1 MLDTIGFDSWRS
13 RVAEKNARSEA
24 TRPADTPSARWR
36 ASIRGAKDHI
46 GRDNVSLVAA
56 GVAFYLFLAVFPAI
70 AALVSLYGLLYDPV
84 DIQRQMSNL
93 AGLLPPAAVSLL
105 EDQLVRMAGAEHTL
119 GVGFA
124 LGIALAVWGASRGMK
139 ALSSA
144 LNITYGVTERRSYV
158 RLNAAAFVV
167 SFGAIVF
174 VIVALGIIIAFPIA
188 LHALGLPELS
198 AIERELF
205 RWVPLGVFVMIGL
218 ALLYRYAPNR
228 KEAKFRWVSWG
239 SVAAALLWLLVS
251 GIFSLYIAYF
261 GNYNVTYGSL
271 GAAIILML
279 WFYWSAY
286 AVLLGGELNAA
297 MERRSARNSTPE
309 SAHPVAEPRAQD

>member
-1 MLDTIGFDSWRS
+1 
-13 RVAEKNARSEA
+13 VAAKNADRDA
-24 TRPADTPSARWR
+24 TRTADTPSAGRK
-36 ASIRGAKDHI
+36 ASFLGARDHR

-105 EDQLVRMAGAEHTL
+105 EDQLTRMAGAEHTL
-119 GVGFA
+119 GLGFA

-158 RLNAAAFVV
+158 RLNVAAFVV

-188 LHALGLPELS
+188 LHALGLPDLS
-198 AIERELF
+198 GIERELF

-251 GIFSLYIAYF
+251 AIFSLYIAYF
-261 GNYNVTYGSL
+261 GNYNATYGSL

-297 MERRSARNSTPE
+297 IERRTARNPTPE
-309 SAHPVAEPRAQD
+309 PTHPVGEPGVHD